1 MPKRTISA
9 LVFVGREFS
18 TSMFDERLLCQDF
31 GQLDKEPIKA
41 GPIGQFSYSQGKYA
55 FMIAPDR
62 VNIRCSEQS
71 AILSDKFISGGRKLA
86 EVVERV
92 RKVAPV
98 TGFGINCDASF
109 YSQEIDNGRGD
120 EFCRRLMNTSLS
132 QHILA
137 GHPEFKSTA
146 AFIFL
151 SGAVRYT
158 VRIEPE
164 AETNGRDLFLAINA
178 HQDVTL
184 NDNLNDQMNA
194 VNDVIAE
201 VRHLHG
207 RILSSQGK

>member
-1 MPKRTISA
+1 MPKRTINA

-18 TSMFDERLLCQDF
+18 ASMFDESLLCQDF

-41 GPIGQFSYSQGKYA
+41 GPIGRFSYSRGKYE

-62 VNIRCSEQS
+62 VDIRCSEQS
-71 AILSDKFISGGRKLA
+71 AILPDKFISGGRRLA

-109 YSQEIDNGRGD
+109 YSQEIDNRRGD
-120 EFCRRLMNTSLS
+120 EFCQRLMDTPLS

-137 GHPEFKSTA
+137 EHPGFKPTA
-146 AFIFL
+146 IFIFV
-151 SGAVRYT
+151 SGAIRYT

-164 AETNGRDLFLAINA
+164 AATTGRDLFLAINA
-178 HQDVTL
+178 HQNVTID
-184 NDNLNDQMNA
+184 DNLNDQMNA
-194 VNDVIAE
+194 VNDVIAK

-207 RILSSQGK
+207 QIISSQGK